1 MSSTDGHRASL
12 ARIHALHRAYF
23 GESDVNGAS
32 TVRPQT
38 AHAPII
44 PPIDDEEV
52 VFTDPFA
59 SRPMAAPLSYSQ
71 RPVPTTSSRYADPF
85 PAAMPLSE
93 PVPFSQQLDPL
104 PATRRAAP
112 AAGLF
117 RQIDWKN
124 DRSDVE
130 SREPSTL
137 KRAPSVSSSASGSSK
152 VKAQKENGIF
162 RKTSQKYNKFSRAMK
177 DYGRS
182 RRPSGSD
189 MMEGVEVSAP
199 APEPTV
205 SSSSSVTSA
214 PHNKTFGRLTRITNL
229 KNPRHDTPQ
238 PVHAD
243 GSSRSTLVVP
253 SSSAM
258 HGNFTHS
265 RYATPHFPHDP
276 AGGDA
281 ARRAAAASN
290 GSRYLHP
297 TLAMSTS
304 QPLYQIQRDSYRRS
318 ISSIPNASDSGADL
332 VSNADIDMM
341 DADKHV
347 EEARIDPVTVLPTE
361 IVALVFSHLD
371 AFTLKA
377 CRAVTKSWATIA
389 ADSIIWRGQY
399 LSEFRKEVY
408 VDPAPIQI
416 GGAGTG
422 RPNQPLQQWELMY
435 DARKRLNQNWA
446 RGEEG
451 GKAVYLSGHTDSV
464 YCVQFDEDKIIT
476 GSRDRTIRIW
486 DMHTFKCLKVIG
498 GPTVKPTP
506 GPKRLRTVENRKLLG
521 TVESV
526 NGTPEGDGI
535 YHVPSDFHSASILC
549 LQYDDEILVTGSSD
563 NDLLVWDIKTFEP
576 IKRLRHHGGGV
587 LDVAFDSK
595 HIVSCSKDCTIV
607 VWDRKTLQPIR
618 SLTGHRGPV
627 NAVQLRG
634 HLLVSASGDGVARLW
649 DLNKMECVREFP
661 PKERGLAAVEFSDD
675 AKYVLA
681 GGNDHTTYKFD
692 AATGA
697 EVKTFTG
704 HTQLVRSLFLD
715 TQNRRVVSGSYD
727 LDLRVYDYDTGE
739 LLGRFAEWTT
749 SWMLAAKSDYRRIV
763 STSQDGRILVVD
775 FGQDMIN
782 GGEIPGVNLLES
794 KNYYGRPHFA

>member
-1 MSSTDGHRASL
+1 MSSAADAHNL
-12 ARIHALHRAYF
+12 ARVHALHKQFF
-23 GESDVNGAS
+23 GEPNVNADSAS
-32 TVRPQT
+32 RPQT
-38 AHAPII
+38 ANAPII
-44 PPIDDEEV
+44 PPIDDDDDDDDNDEEV
-52 VFTDPFA
+52 IFTN
-59 SRPMAAPLSYSQ
+59 
-71 RPVPTTSSRYADPF
+71 
-85 PAAMPLSE
+85 
-93 PVPFSQQLDPL
+93 PFSTQPRSLQHTSP
-104 PATRRAAP
+104 PATVPALRTNDWETCEPIPVASTFPRRVP

-124 DRSDVE
+124 ERPDMDLRDHST
-130 SREPSTL
+130 TL
-137 KRAPSVSSSASGSSK
+137 KRAPSASSSASGSSK
-152 VKAQKENGIF
+152 VKAQKESGIF
-162 RKTSQKYNKFSRAMK
+162 RKTSQKYGKFSRAIK
-177 DYGRS
+177 DYGLVGKS

-199 APEPTV
+199 TPEHTMSPTH
-205 SSSSSVTSA
+205 SSG
-214 PHNKTFGRLTRITNL
+214 PHNKTFSRLSKMANL

-238 PVHAD
+238 PVNAE
-243 GSSRSTLVVP
+243 GAARNVPVVST
-253 SSSAM
+253 SSAM
-258 HGNFTHS
+258 SAQYPHL
-265 RYATPHFPHDP
+265 RYPTPLFSQDTT
-276 AGGDA
+276 GGDA

-290 GSRYLHP
+290 SRYQHHH
-297 TLAMSTS
+297 S
-304 QPLYQIQRDSYRRS
+304 QPASSTLQPGYQARRDSYRRS
-318 ISSIPNASDSGADL
+318 ISSMPNASDSGADL
-332 VSNADIDMM
+332 VTNVDIDML
-341 DADKHV
+341 DAEKMVEDKV
-347 EEARIDPVTVLPTE
+347 DPVAVLPTE
-361 IVALVFSHLD
+361 IVALIFSHLD
-371 AFTLKA
+371 APTLKA
-377 CRAVTKSWATIA
+377 CRGVSKGWATIA
-389 ADSIIWRGQY
+389 IDPIIWRGQY
-399 LSEFRKEVY
+399 LQEFKKEVY

-416 GGAGTG
+416 GGTGSG
-422 RPNQPLQQWELMY
+422 RPNAPIQPWELMF
-435 DARKRLNQNWA
+435 DARKRLNKNWA
-446 RGEEG
+446 RGELG

-486 DMHTFKCLKVIG
+486 DIHTFKCLKVIG

-506 GPKRLRTVENRKLLG
+506 GPKRLRTVDHSKLLG
-521 TVESV
+521 TVDSV
-526 NGTPEGDGI
+526 NGTAEGDRI

-549 LQYDDEILVTGSSD
+549 LQYDEEILVTGSSD

-576 IKRLRHHGGGV
+576 IRRLKHHGGGV

-607 VWDRKTLQPIR
+607 VWDRQTLQPIR
-618 SLTGHRGPV
+618 SLNGHRGPV

-649 DLNKMECVREFP
+649 DLNKMECIREFP

-692 AATGA
+692 VATGN

-727 LDLRVYDYDTGE
+727 LDLRVYDYDSGK

-763 STSQDGRILVVD
+763 STSQDGRILIID
-775 FGQDMIN
+775 FGRDEN
-782 GGEIPGVNLLES
+782 GHEIPGVNLLES
-794 KNYYGRPHFA
+794 KAHYARPCFS